1 MSMFQITGQVINCFF
16 QPGNLDKT
24 TGELKEGKNKVQ
36 ILGNIP
42 VSDGGSKMD
51 LVTLTVPD
59 GIDFKAHLQKRI
71 SVPLGFFAPA
81 KGSILYFIP
90 KGAKITPLNAA

>member
-16 QPGNLDKT
+16 QPGALDKT

-36 ILGNIP
+36 ILGNVP

-51 LVTLTVPD
+51 LVTLTVPE
-59 GIDFKAHLQKRI
+59 GIDFKQHQSKKV
-71 SVPLGFFAPA
+71 SVPLGFFSPA

-90 KGAKITPLNAA
+90 KGSKVTTLNAA

>member
-16 QPGNLDKT
+16 QPGALDKS

-51 LVTLTVPD
+51 LVTLTVPE
-59 GIDFKAHLQKRI
+59 GIDFKVHQNKKV
-71 SVPLGFFAPA
+71 SVPLGFFSPA

-90 KGAKITPLNAA
+90 KGSKPTPLAAA